1 MNDRLLEFFID
12 WLLSSSPEAEL
23 NIKSRCQSIEG
34 AGLSIEAKELEELGE
49 ELGAKVKNLGPGLAI
64 QHLAESREIVW
75 GEITLL

>member
-49 ELGAKVKNLGPGLAI
+49 
-64 QHLAESREIVW
+64 R
-75 GEITLL
+75 